1 LDPLYI
7 AEIAPASARGELVT
21 WAEIALN
28 VGITLGF
35 SSSLVFGAL
44 DDDQSWRY
52 MFATGCILP
61 VLVIFLASCVMAE
74 SPRWLISK
82 GEEEEGARVLQ
93 KIYGDDYD
101 VDPIVM
107 DVKESL
113 EREKLACK
121 NTGWDALLFPS
132 PAFRRMLFVGVGIAV
147 SQQVVGIEAIQYYL
161 EKILE
166 TAGLDSR
173 DPKTAGILIGLAV
186 VKLIFI
192 IVGGKLFDRR
202 GRRPVLF
209 VSLCGVTAALLMLS
223 INFFG
228 NSSSSGI
235 AIFALALY
243 LAFFSLGM
251 GPGAWLIPA
260 EIFSLSV
267 RAKAISLATFSN
279 RLMSTIMSSTF
290 LSVASAIT
298 WAGFFFLLAVASLIV
313 LAFVYYFVPETKGHS
328 LEDMSVYFAEI
339 TGDRSLLDAEARI
352 VREREAA
359 IHAQAT
365 APRFEPIK
373 ARDIPREQLPDAT
386 VSGTMA

>member
-1 LDPLYI
+1 MYI
-7 AEIAPASARGELVT
+7 AEITPASSRGELVT

-28 VGITLGF
+28 LGITFGF
-35 SSSLVFGAL
+35 TSSLLFGAL
-44 DDDQSWRY
+44 DDDQSWRF

-61 VLVIFLASCVMAE
+61 IIVIFLASCVMGE

-82 GEEEEGARVLQ
+82 GEEGKGARVLR

-101 VDPIVM
+101 VDPIVL
-107 DVKESL
+107 DIKESL
-113 EREKLACK
+113 ERETIAWK
-121 NTGWDALLFPS
+121 NTGWDAVLFPS
-132 PAFRRMLFVGVGIAV
+132 PAFRRMLLVGVGIAV

-173 DPKTAGILIGLAV
+173 DPTTAYILIGLAI

-192 IVGGKLFDRR
+192 IIGGKLFDRK
-202 GRRPVLF
+202 GRRPILF
-209 VSLCGVTAALLMLS
+209 VSICGITAALLMLS

-243 LAFFSLGM
+243 LAFFSLGL
-251 GPGAWLIPA
+251 GPGAWLIPS
-260 EIFSLSV
+260 EIFSLSI
-267 RAKAISLATFSN
+267 RARALSLATFCN
-279 RLMSTIMSSTF
+279 RLMSTIVSSTF

-298 WAGFFFLLAVASLIV
+298 WAGFFFLLAVVALIV
-313 LAFVYYFVPETKGHS
+313 LAFVYYFLPETKGRS
-328 LEDMSVYFAEI
+328 LEDMSVFFAEI

-352 VREREAA
+352 VREREAV

-365 APRFEPIK
+365 APRFEPPR
-373 ARDIPREQLPDAT
+373 ARDVPREQLPDAT